1 MLENSNFHF
10 GGGGEI
16 YSCRRRRNILGGGG
30 EIYSTLLWF
39 KSWAAASGRNLSTA
53 VSDFANCPIWI
64 AFKTQDL
71 DFQQKTFSKAWRSG
85 QISPTSLH
93 NSKSSLNAMS
103 WVKLKERKIDDDLF
117 FKSSIWGAQTQP
129 WLEPPIMIGS
139 IMDITLNTLV
149 SFWSLT
155 LSDVQMVTK
164 IIWECDA
171 DVLNKKA
178 KIEINLFLPPRIM
191 RFDNKGS
198 FAAAALS
205 RP

>member
-10 GGGGEI
+10 GGWGEI

-103 WVKLKERKIDDDLF
+103 WVKLKERKIDDDLGEHHGYHIEYF
-117 FKSSIWGAQTQP
+117 
-129 WLEPPIMIGS
+129 
-139 IMDITLNTLV
+139 
-149 SFWSLT
+149 SFILIIDPVQC
-155 LSDVQMVTK
+155 SDGDKNYLGVWCRRFEQ
-164 IIWECDA
+164 
-171 DVLNKKA
+171 KA